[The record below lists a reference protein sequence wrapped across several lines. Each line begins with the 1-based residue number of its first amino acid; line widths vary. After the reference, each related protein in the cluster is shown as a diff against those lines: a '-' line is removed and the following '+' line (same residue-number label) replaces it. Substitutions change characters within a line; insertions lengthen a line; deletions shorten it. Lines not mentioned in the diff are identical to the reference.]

1 MIWTNVEFISDTPG
15 KNNNKLLLGGGG
27 KTTEKLAALVQAANS
42 EIVIQSPYLVMSS
55 QAKTL
60 FKAAITR
67 GVKVRINTNSLAS
80 TDNIPAFSGYRNQRD
95 ELIKMGVKIFEY
107 KPDPQIK
114 QRLFRQVALANSKPP
129 IFAIHAKS
137 MVVDLKTLYIGTFNF
152 DPRSQNLNTEVGVI
166 VQDEALA
173 SQVQSAIETDMQPE
187 NSWNAATDKPDQY
200 VPLAKRNKVLMF
212 QLTPIK
218 PLL

>member
-1 MIWTNVEFISDTPG
+1 MALDT
-15 KNNNKLLLGGGG
+15 
-27 KTTEKLAALVQAANS
+27 
-42 EIVIQSPYLVMSS
+42 S
-55 QAKTL
+55 Q
-60 FKAAITR
+60 
-67 GVKVRINTNSLAS
+67 
-80 TDNIPAFSGYRNQRD
+80 
-95 ELIKMGVKIFEY
+95 
-107 KPDPQIK
+107 
-114 QRLFRQVALANSKPP
+114 PP

-137 MVVDLKTLYIGTFNF
+137 MVVDAKTLYIGTFNF

-173 SQVQSAIETDMQPE
+173 KQVQSAIETDMLPE

-200 VPLAKRNKVLMF
+200 VPLAKRKKVLLY